1 MIKQMNWTKRYGPR
15 AKETA
20 LRIIVLG
27 NGRGMLSW
35 LAIKEEPCNSFNCGR
50 RQPSMEEMTS
60 SVVSEQME
68 GIPMGGGML
77 IWPRGQGPFSKQ
89 TVVERKEII
98 SSVGDGTEE

>member
-1 MIKQMNWTKRYGPR
+1 MIKQMNGTKRYGPR

-27 NGRGMLSW
+27 KGRGMLSW
-35 LAIKEEPCNSFNCGR
+35 P
-50 RQPSMEEMTS
+50 Q
-60 SVVSEQME
+60 
-68 GIPMGGGML
+68 
-77 IWPRGQGPFSKQ
+77 GQGPFSKQ